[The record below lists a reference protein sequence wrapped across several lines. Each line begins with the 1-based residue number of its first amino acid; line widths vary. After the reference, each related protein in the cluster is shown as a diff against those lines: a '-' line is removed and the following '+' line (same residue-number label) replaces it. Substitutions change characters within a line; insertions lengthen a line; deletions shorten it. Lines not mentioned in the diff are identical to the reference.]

1 MVSRAIFPEIEKRLF
16 KGKIIIIYGPRRV
29 GKTTLAKEILS
40 KHDSADGYFNCEE
53 PDINGSLVNKT
64 STELKK
70 LIGDRKL
77 IVLDEAQKV
86 KNIGL
91 TLKLLVDNFPE
102 IQVVAT
108 GSSSFD
114 LANETAEPLTGR
126 AFEFKLFPFSLNE
139 LMQKYS
145 QVEIGR
151 LLEIFLRFGTYP
163 EIVQADS
170 GFAGELISDITRNYL
185 YKDILEFERLKNPD
199 LILKLLQA
207 LALQLGS
214 EVAYTELANLLGV
227 DKVTVERY
235 IQILEKAF
243 VIFRLTPLSRNLR
256 KELTKTRKI
265 YFCDLGIRNSLINNF
280 NEPNL
285 RTDVGAIWENFC
297 ILERLKL
304 NSAKKLLPNTYF
316 WRTYDQKEIDYL
328 EEEGGKFRVFEFKW
342 KKNKYQFPRE
352 FIENY
357 PDSEF
362 KLINRDNFWEMLK

>member
-1 MVSRAIFPEIEKRLF
+1 MLERAILPEIEKRLF

-29 GKTTLAKEILS
+29 GKTTLAKEILRN
-40 KHDSADGYFNCEE
+40 HDSQDGYFNCEE
-53 PDINGSLVNKT
+53 PDINRALTNKT

-70 LIGDRKL
+70 MIGERKL
-77 IVLDEAQKV
+77 VVLDEAQKV

-102 IQVVAT
+102 IQVIAT

-126 AFEFKLFPFSLNE
+126 TFEFKLFPFSLNE
-139 LMQKYS
+139 LKQKYS
-145 QVEIGR
+145 QLEIDR
-151 LLEIFLRFGTYP
+151 LLETFLRFGTYP
-163 EIVQADS
+163 EAVQADS
-170 GFAGELISDITRNYL
+170 GFAAELISDITRNYL

-227 DKVTVERY
+227 DKITVERY

-256 KELTKTRKI
+256 RELTKTRKI

-280 NEPNL
+280 NELNL
-285 RTDVGAIWENFC
+285 RTDIGAIWENFC
-297 ILERLKL
+297 ILERLKF
-304 NSAKKLLPNTYF
+304 NSAEKRLPNIYF

-328 EEEGGKFRVFEFKW
+328 EEEGGIFRAFEFKW
-342 KKNKYQFPRE
+342 EKGKYKFPVE
-352 FIENY
+352 FGENY
-357 PDSEF
+357 PRSEF
-362 KLINRDNFWEMLK
+362 KLIYRDNFWELFA

>member
-1 MVSRAIFPEIEKRLF
+1 MLERAILPEIEKRLF

-29 GKTTLAKEILS
+29 GKTTLAKEILRN
-40 KHDSADGYFNCEE
+40 HDSQDGYFNCEE
-53 PDINGSLVNKT
+53 PDINRALTNKT

-70 LIGDRKL
+70 MIGERKL
-77 IVLDEAQKV
+77 VVLDEAQKV

-102 IQVVAT
+102 IQVIAT

-126 AFEFKLFPFSLNE
+126 TFEFKLFPFSLNE
-139 LMQKYS
+139 LNQKYS
-145 QVEIGR
+145 QLEMGR
-151 LLEIFLRFGTYP
+151 LLETLLRFGTYP
-163 EIVQADS
+163 EVVQADS
-170 GFAGELISDITRNYL
+170 GFVGELISDMTRNYL

-214 EVAYTELANLLGV
+214 GVAYTELANLLGV
-227 DKVTVERY
+227 DKVTIERY

-265 YFCDLGIRNSLINNF
+265 YFCDLGVRNSLINNF
-280 NEPNL
+280 NEMNL

-304 NSAKKLLPNTYF
+304 NSAKKLLPNVYF
-316 WRTYDQKEIDYL
+316 WRTYDRKEIDYL
-328 EEEGGKFRVFEFKW
+328 EEEGGKFKVFEFKW
-342 KKNKYQFPRE
+342 KKNKYKFPKE
-352 FIENY
+352 FVENY
-357 PDSEF
+357 PGSEF
-362 KLINRDNFWEMLK
+362 KFINRDNFWELL

>member
-1 MVSRAIFPEIEKRLF
+1 MLKRAISREIEKRLF
-16 KGKIIIIYGPRRV
+16 KNKAIIIYGPRRV
-29 GKTTLAKEILS
+29 GKTTLAKELLREYNQP
-40 KHDSADGYFNCEE
+40 DGYFNCEE
-53 PDINGSLVNKT
+53 PDINQALTNKT
-64 STELKK
+64 STELKN
-70 LIGDRKL
+70 LIGKRKL

-91 TLKLLVDNFPE
+91 TIKLLVDNFPG
-102 IQVVAT
+102 IQLVAT

-139 LMQKYS
+139 LKQKYS
-145 QVEIGR
+145 QLEIGR
-151 LLEIFLRFGTYP
+151 LLETFLRFGTYP
-163 EIVQADS
+163 EVVEADS
-170 GFAGELISDITRNYL
+170 GFARELISDITRNYL

-227 DKVTVERY
+227 DKVTIERY

-280 NEPNL
+280 NELNL
-285 RTDVGAIWENFC
+285 RTDVGAMWENFC
-297 ILERLKL
+297 ILERLKF
-304 NSAKKLLPNTYF
+304 NSAKKLLPNVYF
-316 WRTYDQKEIDYL
+316 WRTYDQKEIDYI
-328 EEEGGKFRVFEFKW
+328 EEEGGKFNVFEFKW
-342 KKNKYQFPRE
+342 KKASCKFPKEFGETYPGSKFRIINK
-352 FIENY
+352 
-357 PDSEF
+357 
-362 KLINRDNFWEMLK
+362 DNLWDLLD

>member
-1 MVSRAIFPEIEKRLF
+1 MLERAIFPEIEKRLF

-29 GKTTLAKEILS
+29 GKTTLVKEILR
-40 KHDSADGYFNCEE
+40 KHTCPDGYFNCEE
-53 PDINGSLVNKT
+53 PDINKALTNKT

-70 LIGDRKL
+70 LIGERKL
-77 IVLDEAQKV
+77 VVLDEAQKV

-102 IQVVAT
+102 IQVIAT

-126 AFEFKLFPFSLNE
+126 TFEFKLFPFSLNE
-139 LMQKYS
+139 LNQKYN
-145 QVEIGR
+145 QLEIGR
-151 LLEIFLRFGTYP
+151 LLETFLRFGAYP
-163 EIVQADS
+163 EVVQADS
-170 GFAGELISDITRNYL
+170 GLAGELISDITRNYL

-280 NEPNL
+280 NELDL
-285 RTDVGAIWENFC
+285 RADVGAIWENFC
-297 ILERLKL
+297 ILERLKF
-304 NSAKKLLPNTYF
+304 NSARKLFPNIYF
-316 WRTYDQKEIDYL
+316 WRTYDQKEIDYI
-328 EEEGGKFRVFEFKW
+328 EEEGGKFKVFEFKW
-342 KKNKYQFPRE
+342 NQSKYKFPKE
-352 FIENY
+352 FSEHY
-357 PDSEF
+357 PHCEF
-362 KLINRDNFWEMLK
+362 KLINRNNFGELLI

>member
-1 MVSRAIFPEIEKRLF
+1 MIARSVLPEIEKRLF

-29 GKTTLAKEILS
+29 GKTTLAKEILAR
-40 KHDSADGYFNCEE
+40 HDRVDGYFNCEE
-53 PDINGSLVNKT
+53 PDINSALTNKT

-70 LIGDRKL
+70 LIGKRKL

-126 AFEFKLFPFSLNE
+126 AFEFKLFPFSLSE
-139 LMQKYS
+139 LKQQYS
-145 QVEIGR
+145 MVEIDR
-151 LLEIFLRFGTYP
+151 LLETFLRFGTYP
-163 EIVQADS
+163 EVVQADS

-243 VIFRLTPLSRNLR
+243 VVFRLTPLSRNLR
-256 KELTKTRKI
+256 NELTKTRKI

-280 NEPNL
+280 NELNL

-304 NSAKKLLPNTYF
+304 NSSKKLFPNTYF
-316 WRTYDQKEIDYL
+316 WRTYEQKEIDYL
-328 EEEGGKFRVFEFKW
+328 EEGGGKFTAFEFKW
-342 KKNKYQFPRE
+342 KKNKHKFPEE
-352 FIENY
+352 FGKNY
-357 PDSEF
+357 PNSEF
-362 KLINRDNFWEMLK
+362 KLINRGNFWEMLK

>member
-1 MVSRAIFPEIEKRLF
+1 MLERTIFTEVEKRLF
-16 KGKIIIIYGPRRV
+16 KGKVVIVYGARRV
-29 GKTTLAKEILS
+29 GKTTLAKEILL
-40 KHDSADGYFNCEE
+40 KHGHPDGYFNCEE
-53 PDINGSLVNKT
+53 PDINRALTNKT

-70 LIGDRKL
+70 MIGERKL
-77 IVLDEAQKV
+77 VVLDEAQKV

-102 IQVVAT
+102 IQVIAT

-114 LANETAEPLTGR
+114 LANETSEPLTGR
-126 AFEFKLFPFSLNE
+126 TFEFKLFPFSLNE
-139 LMQKYS
+139 LKQKYS
-145 QVEIGR
+145 QLEIGR
-151 LLEIFLRFGTYP
+151 LLQTFLRFGTYP
-163 EIVQADS
+163 EVVEADS

-199 LILKLLQA
+199 LVLKLLQA
-207 LALQLGS
+207 LALQVGS

-265 YFCDLGIRNSLINNF
+265 YFCDLGVRNSLINNF
-280 NEPNL
+280 NEPDL
-285 RTDVGAIWENFC
+285 RTDIGAIWENFC

-304 NSAKKLLPNTYF
+304 HSAKKSLPNTYF
-316 WRTYDQKEIDYL
+316 WRTYDQKEIDYI
-328 EEEGGKFRVFEFKW
+328 EEEGGKFKVFEFKW
-342 KKNKYQFPRE
+342 KKSKYKFPKE
-352 FIENY
+352 FSKNY
-357 PDSEF
+357 PQSEF
-362 KLINRDNFWEMLK
+362 KLINRENFEELQA